1 LKTKRKKKKNNL
13 TARLLRLLK
22 GITIFF
28 GLLFLS
34 MIVLSFTALPWHAY
48 HRLGTKLVSK
58 QNQNPD
64 CIILLGAGG
73 IPGAE
78 GLLRTWY
85 TIEAAGKFPSSEIIV
100 ALPADTT
107 DFEASDHKR
116 IIQQLTN
123 AGVEAK
129 RILSETR
136 GTNTR
141 EQSVFIFKMLAQK
154 KANLLIV
161 TSPEHMYRSILTF
174 RKTGFENVN
183 GLPTFENSFDE
194 ELLISEEGTQGKK
207 ENKSGNLGLR
217 YNMWSYLQYEIKVSR
232 EYIALAYYKLKGY
245 I

>member
-1 LKTKRKKKKNNL
+1 MKTKRKKKKKNL
-13 TARLLRLLK
+13 TGSLLRLLK
-22 GITIFF
+22 SITIFF

-34 MIVLSFTALPWHAY
+34 MIVLSFTSLPWHAY

-58 QNQNPD
+58 QNQNPEF
-64 CIILLGAGG
+64 IVLLGAGG

-85 TIEAAGKFPSSEIIV
+85 AIEAARKFPTSAIV
-100 ALPADTT
+100 IALPADTA
-107 DFEASDHKR
+107 DFEASDHMR

-123 AGVEAK
+123 AGVASN
-129 RILSETR
+129 RILSEIR

-141 EQSVFIFKMLAQK
+141 EQSVFIFKMIEK
-154 KANLLIV
+154 KTASLLII

-183 GLPTFENSFDE
+183 GLPAFENSFDE
-194 ELLISEEGTQGKK
+194 ELLISGEGTPGEKK
-207 ENKSGNLGLR
+207 SKSGNLGLR

-232 EYIALAYYKLKGY
+232 EYIALAFYKLKGY